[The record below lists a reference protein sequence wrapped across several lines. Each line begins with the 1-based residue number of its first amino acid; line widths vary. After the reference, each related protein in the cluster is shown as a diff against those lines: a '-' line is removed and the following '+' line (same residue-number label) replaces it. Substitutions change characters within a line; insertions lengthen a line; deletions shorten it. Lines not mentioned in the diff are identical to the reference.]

1 MWSKPVSYFN
11 FDTEFINYLTSFFK
25 YLGFDDSFRAV
36 DRLSSYAFDLQVNV
50 SVKHLQELN
59 EAF

>member
-1 MWSKPVSYFN
+1 VKETQNCFS
-11 FDTEFINYLTSFFK
+11 
-25 YLGFDDSFRAV
+25 LGFDDAFRAV